1 MKKYV
6 APSID
11 LIEIDDIDIICTSSE
26 VVCPKYSDS
35 VKLPNEDVALF
46 DNIPDNPK
54 RLKRLLPLFSAYNDL
69 EPDMKQEIK
78 KYRIARVVR
87 RIDFYNI
94 PYCVI
99 AEVEQVSDEDFL
111 VTYMFLGNSG
121 QNILL
126 AINVEDIVEFLVRQ
140 IREKTDE
147 GYIYHLSKEVRKKLP
162 VFSKLMDNAEFQ
174 KESVPYLS
182 TIDEKKEHLLLMA
195 YFNEESID
203 NQEGIWVL
211 QESLLKI
218 AIKLTEEIN
227 KAGILNQSKLNLLK
241 NFIKAS
247 LIANRLN

>member
-1 MKKYV
+1 
-6 APSID
+6 
-11 LIEIDDIDIICTSSE
+11 
-26 VVCPKYSDS
+26 
-35 VKLPNEDVALF
+35 
-46 DNIPDNPK
+46 
-54 RLKRLLPLFSAYNDL
+54 
-69 EPDMKQEIK
+69 
-78 KYRIARVVR
+78 
-87 RIDFYNI
+87 
-94 PYCVI
+94 
-99 AEVEQVSDEDFL
+99 
-111 VTYMFLGNSG
+111 
-121 QNILL
+121 
-126 AINVEDIVEFLVRQ
+126 
-140 IREKTDE
+140 
-147 GYIYHLSKEVRKKLP
+147 
-162 VFSKLMDNAEFQ
+162 MDNAESQ